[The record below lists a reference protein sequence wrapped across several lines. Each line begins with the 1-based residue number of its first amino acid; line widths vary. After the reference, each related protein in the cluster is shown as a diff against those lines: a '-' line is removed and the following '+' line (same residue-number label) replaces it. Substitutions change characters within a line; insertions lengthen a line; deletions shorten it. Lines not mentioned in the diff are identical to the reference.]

1 MSRFS
6 RPTFGK
12 NNVRLVELYR
22 QKLKAK
28 LVDILFEQTVKTTED
43 RMLAFEVFANEVFE
57 TRPEFNGG
65 REFSNLAKRMM
76 DNA

>member
-1 MSRFS
+1 MPRFS

-12 NNVRLVELYR
+12 NDVRLVELYR

-28 LVDILFEQTVKTTED
+28 LVDILVKQTVKTTED
-43 RMLAFEVFANEVFE
+43 RMFAFAMFANEVFE
-57 TRPEFNGG
+57 TRPEFNEGQ
-65 REFSNLAKRMM
+65 EFSNLAKRMM